1 MNGLYCLKVIEQE
14 GSLVSGTSE
23 LRSHLENLQS
33 NKGVKLCTEV
43 SFSEL
48 YPIITEKFFLQ
59 YYNVKVY

>member
-33 NKGVKLCTEV
+33 NKKSQTLYGSIIFGVI
-43 SFSEL
+43 SNN
-48 YPIITEKFFLQ
+48 YG
-59 YYNVKVY
+59 KVLSTIL